1 MKVFWSVLGYT
12 APIVLVGGCV
22 MMPIFQHIHLD
33 GYYCR
38 RPSPLN
44 SCRAN
49 LRQLDSAKEQYFADH
64 KLSKDDSVTLKDL
77 CPEYI
82 KTAPK
87 CPEGGRYSISA
98 LGKNPTCS
106 IALHTIVIQSP
117 VSPEPP
123 RDKTRDSPLA
133 GLSVP

>member
-12 APIVLVGGCV
+12 ALSAVIGGPIIWSALSSLHIGC
-22 MMPIFQHIHLD
+22 M
-33 GYYCR
+33 CR

-77 CPEYI
+77 CPEYL

-87 CPEGGRYSISA
+87 CPEGGRYSINA

-106 IALHTIVIQSP
+106 IASHTIVIQNP